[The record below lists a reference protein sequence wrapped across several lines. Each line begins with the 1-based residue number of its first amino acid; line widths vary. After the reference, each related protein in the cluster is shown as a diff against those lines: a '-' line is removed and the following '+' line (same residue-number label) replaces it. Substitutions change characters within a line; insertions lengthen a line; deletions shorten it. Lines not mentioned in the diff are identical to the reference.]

1 MEWMTFVKKENVMK
15 AEEALR
21 SDFDT
26 AAKQS
31 ITIREAGV
39 LGIDMSGSFFLIN
52 GTDEGVAK
60 CKELIKEFAVDVESN
75 VLEKVKEEIKKE
87 EDAAAEGMGSI
98 FG

>member
-39 LGIDMSGSFFLIN
+39 LG
-52 GTDEGVAK
+52 
-60 CKELIKEFAVDVESN
+60 
-75 VLEKVKEEIKKE
+75 
-87 EDAAAEGMGSI
+87 
-98 FG
+98 

>member
-39 LGIDMSGSFFLIN
+39 LGIDMSGSFFLIS
-52 GTDEGVAK
+52 GTDSGVAK
-60 CKELIKEFAVDVESN
+60 CKELIKGFAVDVEAD
-75 VLEKVKEEIKKE
+75 VLAKVKEEIRKE